1 MVAKNKPAETQ
12 DQKEF
17 KARIKAERTDRGLSW
32 AEMDMLLDERRMDV
46 VTAPSSRPTASR
58 MIEISRKL
66 DGLPK
71 PEEEKQAEPAHAEPV
86 VDYTLAEKQRENLK
100 PQLPPAE
107 EQHAVVE
114 VHQDDDVL
122 EAAQDMIFDALGIDL
137 DELKKLAPTIEK
149 MIAARHL
156 GLSVS
161 LHIHGGDITL

>member
-1 MVAKNKPAETQ
+1 MAKKKSAETQ

-17 KARIKAERTDRGLSW
+17 KARIKAARTERGLSW

-66 DGLPK
+66 DGLTD
-71 PEEEKQAEPAHAEPV
+71 PEPEKQAKPAEPV
-86 VDYTLAEKQRENLK
+86 VDFTQAEKQRENLK
-100 PQLPPAE
+100 PQMPPAE